1 MSKDLSDFELQV
13 LQVFWQRG
21 RASAPEVHK
30 TIQEAR
36 PVTYSTV
43 KTIIDRLQEKAA
55 LQRCGKQGR
64 TIFYEPAIQR
74 DQMSRPLV
82 ERFVDRVF
90 GGNRRPL
97 LSHLLEEEQLDSSD
111 LDYLEDLIA
120 RKKKEMGE
128 RR

>member
-13 LQVFWQRG
+13 LQVFWQQG

-30 TIQEAR
+30 AIQKAR

-64 TIFYEPAIQR
+64 TIVYEPAIQR

-82 ERFVDRVF
+82 ERFIDRVF
-90 GGNRRPL
+90 GGNKRPL

-111 LDYLEDLIA
+111 LEYLEHLIA
-120 RKKKEMGE
+120 RKKKNLGE
-128 RR
+128 QQ